1 MKKGYVFLF
10 LIGVMIFSCQ
20 QKKERITKPNDKA
33 LKSNSEYLIN
43 ISDKKLPSNFT
54 ALDPIILYN
63 NLSMIDVYG
72 PSKKEFETTEE
83 YKIREQIF
91 LNKIYQ
97 SKIIDSIFT
106 VKLSNDFFY
115 DADKS
120 EMGVRVKLGSI
131 EVSSVRFQVGVFKK
145 ILMKFIIIF
154 KYSAEYLID
163 IKKSER
169 SNFEN
174 WYVIEIANPRDFKK
188 SLKSG
193 FLGFNFQIVE
203 N

>member
-1 MKKGYVFLF
+1 
-10 LIGVMIFSCQ
+10 MIFSCQ
-20 QKKERITKPNDKA
+20 QKERITKPNDKA

-131 EVSSVRFQVGVFKK
+131 GVSNIRFQFGVFK
-145 ILMKFIIIF
+145 
-154 KYSAEYLID
+154 
-163 IKKSER
+163 
-169 SNFEN
+169 
-174 WYVIEIANPRDFKK
+174 EI
-188 SLKSG
+188 
-193 FLGFNFQIVE
+193 
-203 N
+203 